1 MRPSARLALA
11 LWVVLALTVFSVT
24 FDWQTR
30 LAGWRFV
37 GQQFERRAQ
46 GAPLATIDTGFR
58 PMVRAAAL
66 QSSVWLVAILGV
78 GTVAVLVAARRDSKD
93 AF

>member
-1 MRPSARLALA
+1 MRSSATLALVLWTVFA
-11 LWVVLALTVFSVT
+11 LAVFSVT

-30 LAGWRFV
+30 VAGWRFV
-37 GQQFERRAQ
+37 AQQFERRAE
-46 GAPLATIDTGFR
+46 GRPLETIESGFR

-66 QSSVWLVAILGV
+66 QSSVWLVAILGA
-78 GTVAVLVAARRDSKD
+78 GTIAVLVAARRDSKD